1 MTNKVFS
8 SPNIFKRAAW
18 LLALLACCFVAVSGV
33 SAAQHFATRLG
44 NPATR
49 FADPLQKPEDLRRM
63 LTSEKLR
70 ADVDFIARESGFKG
84 DLEDLRRAA
93 LSATILELRIPHK
106 TVMPA
111 MSTREKGKAV
121 LLREVMWMGTE
132 PIEAYEFYFASQG
145 RRYRVVTPKPC
156 ANFWVEDYGVELRPA
171 LAMQCSVPEEIILG
185 RPARFCLNVKNSGN
199 ETEPAATVTL
209 AVPAGVT
216 VVNAAGATAAPG
228 QLVWQ
233 LGALPPGRATNLCA
247 AFQSAQTAT
256 LPFVASAR
264 GRVAAPVESRCETR
278 AVGLPSVLFE
288 VVDVADPVEVGKEQ
302 TYEIKVVNQGTAA
315 LSNVKVVCTLEESQ
329 EFVSGAGASAVSAEA
344 RVITLATL
352 PELAVKQQAAWRVV
366 VKALQAGDVRFATEL
381 NADQFKR
388 PISETE
394 STQQY

>member
-1 MTNKVFS
+1 MTTQALRFVF
-8 SPNIFKRAAW
+8 NFQRAA
-18 LLALLACCFVAVSGV
+18 ALLIWLAWFGAQAAAP
-33 SAAQHFATRLG
+33 AAQHFATRLG

-49 FADPLQKPEDLRRM
+49 FADPLQTPDDLRRM

-93 LSATILELRIPHK
+93 RTEKILELRIPHK

-111 MSTREKGKAV
+111 MSTREQGKAV
-121 LLREVMWMGTE
+121 LLREVMWMGAE

-171 LAMQCSVPEEIILG
+171 LTMQCSVPEEIILG
-185 RPARFCLNVKNSGN
+185 RPARFCLTVKNSGN
-199 ETEPAATVTL
+199 ETEPATTVTL
-209 AVPAGVT
+209 AIPANT
-216 VVNAAGATAAPG
+216 AILKAEGATQTPG
-228 QLVWQ
+228 QLVWEV
-233 LGALPPGRATNLCA
+233 GALPPGRSTNLCA
-247 AFQSAQTAT
+247 AVASPQAGALT
-256 LPFVASAR
+256 FVASAR
-264 GRVAAPVESRCETR
+264 GRVAAAVESRCEAR
-278 AVGLPSVLFE
+278 VVGLPSILFE

-315 LSNVKVVCTLEESQ
+315 LTNVRVVCTLEEAQ
-329 EFVSGAGASAVSAEA
+329 KFVSGAGASAVRAEG
-344 RVITLATL
+344 RTVTLVAL
-352 PELAVKQQAAWRVV
+352 PELAAKQQAAWRVV

-381 NADQFKR
+381 IADQFKR
-388 PISETE
+388 PINETE

>member
-1 MTNKVFS
+1 MTSIS
-8 SPNIFKRAAW
+8 SPLNFKRLAW
-18 LLALLACCFVAVSGV
+18 FLSLLACCFVVVSV
-33 SAAQHFATRLG
+33 ASAAQHFATRLG

-49 FADPLQKPEDLRRM
+49 FADPLQTPDDLRRM
-63 LTSEKLR
+63 LNSEKLR

-93 LSATILELRIPHK
+93 RTEKILELRIPHK

-145 RRYRVVTPKPC
+145 RRYRVVTPKAC

-171 LAMQCSVPEEIILG
+171 LTMQCSVPEEIILG
-185 RPARFCLNVKNSGN
+185 RPARFCLTVKNSGN
-199 ETEPAATVTL
+199 ETEPATTVTL
-209 AVPAGVT
+209 AIPANT
-216 VVNAAGATAAPG
+216 AILSAEGATQTPG
-228 QLVWQ
+228 QLVWEV
-233 LGALPPGRATNLCA
+233 GALPPGRSTNLCA
-247 AFQSAQTAT
+247 ALASPQAGALT
-256 LPFVASAR
+256 FVASAR

-278 AVGLPSVLFE
+278 VVGLPSILFE
-288 VVDVADPVEVGKEQ
+288 VVDLADPVEVGKEQ

-315 LSNVKVVCTLEESQ
+315 LSNVKVVCTLEETQ
-329 EFVSGAGASAVSAEA
+329 EFVSGTGTSAVSAEG
-344 RVITLATL
+344 RTITLAAL

-381 NADQFKR
+381 HADQFKR
-388 PISETE
+388 PINETE